1 MVAGGAGAAAWSGW
15 LDLASPYRATHAAR
29 CVAAHPSY
37 GAAHG
42 ATFRGVR
49 WTRLVALPISTSLCL
64 RAAYAENI
72 VAAGRSLGAANV
84 ATSRLAWCTSRS
96 AYSLPTCFS
105 LRAANN
111 AARWVARVAL
121 ITAVSI
127 PTSFSRPALLTAAA
141 AVVFVF
147 PKVLTGP
154 AGSTPHVSHR
164 TRGNHHNAR
173 PYLCCGICKFLVRQC
188 NTLVFG
194 RTLCRTTHS
203 SPPRTY
209 PYICRC
215 NTSAKTRNRATC
227 CMAPQCQ
234 SLLPLVVQMER
245 VDRIGRPLPTFP
257 TAGGARP
264 RRLRRL

>member
-154 AGSTPHVSHR
+154 AAAPRMLPIAPGATTTMQDRICVVASVSSLFANATLLFLAAR
-164 TRGNHHNAR
+164 CAAR
-173 PYLCCGICKFLVRQC
+173 PTALLLEHI
-188 NTLVFG
+188 
-194 RTLCRTTHS
+194 RTF
-203 SPPRTY
+203 
-209 PYICRC
+209 
-215 NTSAKTRNRATC
+215 AVAT
-227 CMAPQCQ
+227 
-234 SLLPLVVQMER
+234 LLPRLAIARLAAWLPSAR
-245 VDRIGRPLPTFP
+245 VCFRWSSKWSE
-257 TAGGARP
+257 
-264 RRLRRL
+264 